1 MTYWARPRPFK
12 ADQRARLS
20 ARLRAI
26 ADQLDADHA
35 QGLMDALAAAADPT
49 PWPTTTG
56 GGGSSSGPSSPVER
70 AVTATKRLDTQE
82 RAANTLNDLHQLDM
96 ITARVDPGLEQW
108 SSVRVIARCPNPGCN
123 FPLRPDKRCPEC
135 NTRAAAKLTCDD
147 CGKPEDRRG
156 LRPWPTQGW
165 TGYTDGVA
173 RLVCITD
180 WSWRHRHEGRA
191 RNGVERLALGEGL
204 LAQEA
209 TT

>member
-70 AVTATKRLDTQE
+70 AVTATKRTDTQG
-82 RAANTLNDLHQLDM
+82 RAATTLADLHQLDM
-96 ITARVDPGLEQW
+96 ITARVDPSLEQW
-108 SSVRVIARCPNPGCN
+108 SSVRVIARCHACG
-123 FPLRPDKRCPEC
+123 FPLRPNKRCPEC
-135 NTRAAAKLTCDD
+135 NTRAGATPCCDD
-147 CGKPEDRRG
+147 CGKEQDRAG
-156 LRPWPTQGW
+156 LRPWPTRDW
-165 TGYTDGVA
+165 AGYTDGVA
-173 RLVCITD
+173 RMVCLRD
-180 WSWRHRHEGRA
+180 WMWRHRHDGLA
-191 RNGVERLALGEGL
+191 RNGVERLAIGAGVIG
-204 LAQEA
+204 ADDA
-209 TT
+209 MV